1 MHEGPGSPV
10 DENVK
15 CLSEGNETRAWAER
29 RLSPERLAPYL
40 AACGGDIE
48 KALGLYEWNAALAQV
63 IMCEIC
69 HFEVALRN
77 AYDHVMCERWDSGS
91 ISSTAPA

>member
-1 MHEGPGSPV
+1 MHEGPGSPI

-15 CLSEGNETRAWAER
+15 C
-29 RLSPERLAPYL
+29 
-40 AACGGDIE
+40 
-48 KALGLYEWNAALAQV
+48 LYEWNAALAQV